1 LRKVRDF
8 RRFPFGLDLLLATI
22 SGALATMV
30 FYARSGWAQIQ
41 MDQPLLYFGDPLYYA
56 NLVRNAQIGDAL
68 FAKNLGAPLGQQFG
82 LSAYGYEWI
91 QNEFVALFA
100 SLSDGPWLAINRF
113 VLYTF
118 WITAFCAYISLRLL
132 NLHRLPSFFGAI
144 TFAVI
149 PYHQPYSVGLANMS
163 GFVLMLAVLFRIM
176 IGKSLTKLFTDQFD
190 QRYSERFNRALN
202 LSLLVSV
209 VLFQLTSTLY
219 YLIFTIILTST
230 LIGYYT
236 ILTFDPRKLKRL
248 VFVLFLQVAV
258 ILLDLAPIIFSRLKA
273 GLSLSEQST
282 GDRRPFAAYIN
293 GGDPL
298 ALFMPFSERS
308 IYFDLASK
316 FPRFRNFYI
325 EYSSQIKDGYEY
337 IIYPGGLI
345 VLLAALLLILVL
357 FGTRFKPNSTIQW
370 RSLSYELRI
379 LVGLLLLCIAWY
391 SRSGLGTLLSFLF
404 PYVRGYAR
412 FSVFVI
418 FLSIAVIA
426 MIASQARN
434 IKIKFIAL
442 ILLILGSIDVASNI
456 YVINQS
462 NSISMVRI
470 VGESERERQPS
481 ESDEISF
488 RSLGHLGTTRLVDF
502 AEKKLES
509 ECSVQVLPMS
519 SFMVDFNLGVVSYY
533 NLDLI
538 KPGLE
543 PSSIRW
549 SSGGIS
555 GTPNNS
561 FTDRWLPSYQ
571 KGSYGNLLQEVKS
584 QGSCGILFFRGVQDA
599 FNQAGRVKETQYGK
613 SDELTRQLLKY
624 FGPPCYSDIESAV
637 DLYCLSK

>member
-1 LRKVRDF
+1 
-8 RRFPFGLDLLLATI
+8 
-22 SGALATMV
+22 
-30 FYARSGWAQIQ
+30 

-56 NLVRNAQIGDAL
+56 NLVRNAQSGDAL

-100 SLSDGPWLAINRF
+100 SLSGGPWLAINRF

-118 WITAFCAYISLRLL
+118 WITAFCTFVSFRLL
-132 NLHRLPSFFGAI
+132 NLNRIPSLLGAI
-144 TFAVI
+144 SFAVI

-163 GFVLMLAVLFRIM
+163 GFVLMLAVLFRII
-176 IGKSLTKLFTDQFD
+176 IGKNLTNLFTDYFGH
-190 QRYSERFNRALN
+190 RASKKFNKALN
-202 LSLLVSV
+202 ISLLFSV

-219 YLIFTIILTST
+219 YLIFTIILTLT

-236 ILTFDPRKLKRL
+236 LLNFDLRKLKSL
-248 VFVLFLQVAV
+248 VFVFVLQVTV
-258 ILLDLAPIIFSRLKA
+258 ILLDLAPIIFSRLRA

-308 IYFDLASK
+308 IYYDLVSK

-345 VLLAALLLILVL
+345 VVLAAFLLILKL
-357 FGTRFKPNSTIQW
+357 FGTRLNLKDAIQW
-370 RSLSYELRI
+370 RLLSLELRV
-379 LVGLLLLCIAWY
+379 LVSLLLLCIAWY
-391 SRSGLGTLLSFLF
+391 SRSGLGTLFSFLF

-418 FLSIAVIA
+418 FVSIALIA
-426 MIASQARN
+426 LMATEAKNS
-434 IKIKFIAL
+434 KIKFLAVFSL
-442 ILLILGSIDVASNI
+442 ILVNLDVVSNI

-462 NSISMVRI
+462 NSNSMVRI
-470 VGESERERQPS
+470 VGESERERQPIG
-481 ESDEISF
+481 SDEISF
-488 RSLGHLGTTRLVDF
+488 RTLGYLGTTKLVDF
-502 AEKKLES
+502 AEENLES
-509 ECSVQVLPMS
+509 ACSVQVLPLS

-543 PSSIRW
+543 PSTIRW
-549 SSGGIS
+549 TSGGIS

-571 KGSYGNLLQEVKS
+571 KGEYGNFLQEVKS

-599 FNQAGRVKETQYGK
+599 FNQASGNKESRYGK
-613 SDELTRQLLKY
+613 SDQLTQQLLKN
-624 FGPPCYSDIESAV
+624 FGPPCYSDIDSAV
-637 DLYCLSK
+637 DLYCLSR